1 MQTLLLSIAGLA
13 FLMIVL
19 EDVIHIN
26 KAKTTLF
33 LGTLAWLLLFLF
45 PPTAPTA
52 T

>member
-1 MQTLLLSIAGLA
+1 MQTLLLAIAGLA

-33 LGTLAWLLLFLF
+33 LV
-45 PPTAPTA
+45 TALSLPA
-52 T
+52 TRR